1 MLVPV
6 YTIFPWEVVCF
17 GSHGLSEVFHVH
29 YVTNYPLLINF
40 KTTGSGST
48 YVYGYCDATYKE
60 GWGREE
66 TVDFVRNSLSYL
78 PFASSYTRLT
88 PLLSPGVS
96 YVP

>member
-6 YTIFPWEVVCF
+6 YTIFQWEVVCF
-17 GSHGLSEVFHVH
+17 GSHGLLEVFLVH
-29 YVTNYPLLINF
+29 CGTNYPSLIDF

-78 PFASSYTRLT
+78 PFAFSYIRLT
-88 PLLSPGVS
+88 PLSSPGVG